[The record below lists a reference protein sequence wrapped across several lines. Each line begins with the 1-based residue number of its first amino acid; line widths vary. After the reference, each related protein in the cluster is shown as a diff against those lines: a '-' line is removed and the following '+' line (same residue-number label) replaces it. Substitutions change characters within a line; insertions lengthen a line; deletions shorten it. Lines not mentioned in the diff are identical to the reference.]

1 MLKNKT
7 KAKGKSNKVKVKN
20 KAFVSYFCGYFEFIL
35 FLPFAFRL
43 LPLALGFSCRPSSPV
58 HPKPRTAHD

>member
-7 KAKGKSNKVKVKN
+7 KAKGKSKKAKVKN
-20 KAFVSYFCGYFEFIL
+20 KALVRYFCGYFEFIL

-43 LPLALGFSCRPSSPV
+43 LPFALDFSCRPPSAV
-58 HPKPRTAHD
+58 HRKPRTAHD